1 MTDKIQLLQSGLYAL
16 ECELLQI
23 VFYFHVHC
31 SLLRQWQRGEN
42 NAFIQVL
49 VAAVDSSSPA
59 LSTVTSI
66 EVHIE
71 DINNH
76 ALQFTRAL
84 YNLSV
89 SESASVGESILAF
102 SVTDYDWTCE
112 NAYNEYSIIDGNAE
126 NLFNV
131 ETSVTES
138 ETSYKLV
145 GNLVLSS
152 LLDTETTAS
161 YRLVLLASD
170 HGKPSLNSTATVLIT
185 VLDVNDNPPEFSS
198 SEYHVHVKEG
208 LPVGSHVTE
217 VLAND
222 PDAGSNAEI
231 TYAITSGNDKQYFQ
245 MDGKTGSVDLMK
257 TLDYEDTTKFTLLIQ
272 GTDGRADVKKCGFF
286 CCPL

>member
-23 VFYFHVHC
+23 VFYFQVHC
-31 SLLRQWQRGEN
+31 SLLRQWHRGEN
-42 NAFIQVL
+42 NVFIQVL
-49 VAAVDSSSPA
+49 VAAA

-102 SVTDYDWTCE
+102 SVTDYHWTCE